1 VHTDR
6 FKYVEHVV
14 RYVRPKNVGFVL
26 GFIAG
31 EGSFHIK
38 LSEQKGYLYA
48 RPGFTLSAAE
58 VDADLV
64 REIKELVGLGSIYE
78 RDHEIRW
85 RFTSREECQKFA
97 EQILSAAEGT
107 LFLESAKYEQF
118 QRWLDF
124 AANCEQPETIEEARE
139 VVKWAKSVPST
150 HKPRGQSVE
159 EWMEKLKY
167 PQE

>member
-1 VHTDR
+1 MHTDR

-48 RPGFTLSAAE
+48 RPGFT
-58 VDADLV
+58 
-64 REIKELVGLGSIYE
+64 
-78 RDHEIRW
+78 
-85 RFTSREECQKFA
+85 
-97 EQILSAAEGT
+97 LSAAEGT